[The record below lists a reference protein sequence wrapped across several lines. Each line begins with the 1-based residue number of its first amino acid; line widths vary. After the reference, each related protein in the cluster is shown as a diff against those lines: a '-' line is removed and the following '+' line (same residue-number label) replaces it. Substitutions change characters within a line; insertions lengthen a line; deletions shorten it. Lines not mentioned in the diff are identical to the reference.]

1 MLSDSVHFEN
11 SLQIHINLI
20 VFEFHPIEKNM
31 SPNELPIL
39 LITANVGSIFEDPT
53 NLFQQ
58 WMVQVYNKIR
68 AQKPAFIGIHLQ
80 EVNNS
85 LNEKK

>member
-1 MLSDSVHFEN
+1 
-11 SLQIHINLI
+11 
-20 VFEFHPIEKNM
+20 M

-80 EVNNS
+80 EVIP
-85 LNEKK
+85 

>member
-1 MLSDSVHFEN
+1 
-11 SLQIHINLI
+11 
-20 VFEFHPIEKNM
+20 M

-80 EVNNS
+80 EVIISMNFFKDTKS
-85 LNEKK
+85 KIG

>member
-1 MLSDSVHFEN
+1 
-11 SLQIHINLI
+11 
-20 VFEFHPIEKNM
+20 M

-80 EVNNS
+80 EVILLMKFFDDTKS
-85 LNEKK
+85 RIG

>member
-11 SLQIHINLI
+11 CLQIHINLI
-20 VFEFHPIEKNM
+20 FEFHPIEKNM

-68 AQKPAFIGIHLQ
+68 AQKPTFIGIHLQ
-80 EVNNS
+80 EVIH
-85 LNEKK
+85 

>member
-1 MLSDSVHFEN
+1 
-11 SLQIHINLI
+11 
-20 VFEFHPIEKNM
+20 M

-85 LNEKK
+85 LNEKKNNDSKSRIG

>member
-1 MLSDSVHFEN
+1 MIQLTILLTNTPFIIFIH
-11 SLQIHINLI
+11 SL
-20 VFEFHPIEKNM
+20 EKNM

-80 EVNNS
+80 EVFNS
-85 LNEKK
+85 LNNDSKSRIG

>member
-1 MLSDSVHFEN
+1 
-11 SLQIHINLI
+11 
-20 VFEFHPIEKNM
+20 M

-58 WMVQVYNKIR
+58 WMVQVYHKIR

-80 EVNNS
+80 EVIH
-85 LNEKK
+85 LMKKINDTKSRIG

>member
-1 MLSDSVHFEN
+1 
-11 SLQIHINLI
+11 
-20 VFEFHPIEKNM
+20 M

-80 EVNNS
+80 EVIHFLNS
-85 LNEKK
+85 LNEKKIMILKVE

>member
-1 MLSDSVHFEN
+1 M
-11 SLQIHINLI
+11 QIHIINL
-20 VFEFHPIEKNM
+20 VLFHHIEKNM

-80 EVNNS
+80 EVIP
-85 LNEKK
+85 

>member
-1 MLSDSVHFEN
+1 M
-11 SLQIHINLI
+11 QIHINLI
-20 VFEFHPIEKNM
+20 FEFHPIEKNM

-80 EVNNS
+80 EVFSMN
-85 LNEKK
+85 KKTNDTKSRIG